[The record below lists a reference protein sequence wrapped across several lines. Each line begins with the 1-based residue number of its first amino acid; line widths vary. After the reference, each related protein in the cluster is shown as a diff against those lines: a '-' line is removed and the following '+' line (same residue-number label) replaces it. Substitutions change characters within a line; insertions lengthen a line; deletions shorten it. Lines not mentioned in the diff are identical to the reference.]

1 MRRQTDD
8 EMTRDPARVIT
19 RTKRE
24 EEERRERM
32 ILEQVCDGADQGE
45 GDVAFSCLFLLIFA
59 RGLGREHP
67 KSPLETTQSSQS
79 ICPEV

>member
-1 MRRQTDD
+1 MG
-8 EMTRDPARVIT
+8 PSHIL
-19 RTKRE
+19 K
-24 EEERRERM
+24 EERRERM

-67 KSPLETTQSSQS
+67 NSPLETTQSSQS

>member
-1 MRRQTDD
+1 MH
-8 EMTRDPARVIT
+8 PNHFPRVGMGPSHIL
-19 RTKRE
+19 K
-24 EEERRERM
+24 EERRERM
-32 ILEQVCDGADQGE
+32 SLDQVCDGADQGV